1 MVTDA
6 RHHNHQ
12 HMTDA
17 QEKERE
23 RSEFATFLAVL
34 EIQPVTDQ
42 RHHCHPHHCHR
53 HQHRHHCHQN
63 HNIKMTI
70 I

>member
-1 MVTDA
+1 MLEMLA
-6 RHHNHQ
+6 HHHNHHH

-42 RHHCHPHHCHR
+42 HRHCHR
-53 HQHRHHCHQN
+53 HHYRHHHRQN
-63 HNIKMTI
+63 QNIKMTI